1 MTISEDSI
9 NRLIREAFGELC
21 SEEYRPHEE
30 AEPIP
35 VSFPFD
41 LYMEELL
48 DERAKRTIRF
58 RKMGWSS
65 VILLLAAALMM
76 VSVVMAKMPEKPRP
90 SQQSFYPSA
99 SLPRPADRVPE
110 LKHTYYIAGLP
121 VEYKLTK
128 NEQSEYAIR
137 EVWFDGVHT
146 VERYQSCL
154 GWRIWNGLK
163 STSER
168 NVVINGNAGKV
179 YRMEPVQG
187 SSLLLV
193 WSNQHYYMELRVL
206 GADKDPAINIDQIVR
221 WAEGLIQ
228 ADLYEPE
235 PDGIN

>member
-1 MTISEDSI
+1 MTISEDSM

-30 AEPIP
+30 ADPIP

-48 DERAKRTIRF
+48 DERAKRTVRF

-65 VILLLAAALMM
+65 FILLLIVALMIF
-76 VSVVMAKMPEKPRP
+76 SVALVKAPSPPPP
-90 SQQSFYPSA
+90 SQQRFYPGE
-99 SLPRPADRVPE
+99 SLPHPTERLSRLE
-110 LKHTYYIAGLP
+110 HTYYIADLSA
-121 VEYKLTK
+121 EYELTK
-128 NEQSEYAIR
+128 KDQSEYTIR
-137 EVWFDGVHT
+137 EVWSDGVHT
-146 VERYQSCL
+146 LEWWQSCS
-154 GWRIWNGLK
+154 GWRSWQGLK

-168 NVVINGNAGKV
+168 DVVINGTAGKV

-206 GADKDPAINIDQIVR
+206 GADKDPAINMDQLVR

-228 ADLYEPE
+228 ADLYEPA
-235 PDGIN
+235 PDGQS

>member
-1 MTISEDSI
+1 MTISEDSM

-48 DERAKRTIRF
+48 DERAKRIIRF

-65 VILLLAAALMM
+65 IVILLILALMIF
-76 VSVVMAKMPEKPRP
+76 SVVLAKTP
-90 SQQSFYPSA
+90 SPPSPSEQSFYPGGL
-99 SLPRPADRVPE
+99 LPGPTERLPGLE
-110 LKHTYYIAGLP
+110 HTYYIAGLP
-121 VEYKLTK
+121 AEYTLTEK
-128 NEQSEYAIR
+128 EQSTYAIR
-137 EVWFDGVHT
+137 EVWSDGVHT
-146 VERYQSCL
+146 VERWQSCI
-154 GWRIWNGLK
+154 GWRSWRGLK

-168 NVVINGNAGKV
+168 NVVISGNAGKV

-206 GADKDPAINIDQIVR
+206 GADKDPSIHIDQLVR

-235 PDGIN
+235 PDES